1 MQCMRQTQAA
11 TEPNG
16 LVLYYQNLANGAK
29 QREFFSNLLAITG
42 AHKTTV
48 SYWLHKNTVPASGK
62 DRQLLSSLI
71 GLTEIELF
79 GDIPARRSGGRN
91 RKAGG
96 KVETA

>member
-1 MQCMRQTQAA
+1 M
-11 TEPNG
+11 ESLPNG
-16 LVLYYQNLANGAK
+16 LGKYYQSLPNGVSQRDFYRRLKEASEAAK
-29 QREFFSNLLAITG
+29 P
-42 AHKTTV
+42 TV
-48 SYWLHKNTVPASGK
+48 QAWLKKNTVPSSHK
-62 DRQLLSSLI
+62 DRQLLSSLT